1 MDAAA
6 AVPPTVARDH
16 DPPEELSDALVTSG
30 VAALPPSGRVVTE
43 SVAALI
49 IDHWYQSN
57 QTAAHK
63 SIIAGMFATSVSVVE
78 RIIKAYEESHT
89 VRVPRQG
96 QGRSSD
102 ARNFFGVAGAS
113 GPANLLRLEAAY
125 GAGKVD
131 DFVADIRS
139 RFLADGFGLN
149 ANGAAP
155 DESTLARVLR
165 TTLDYTG
172 KQVSKRARE
181 RDEKAC
187 DKWISRMTGDYTSDM
202 LVFIDETHENLR
214 TANRKYGR
222 AKRGQRARG
231 TCFFHRGQAYSALSA
246 FSLDG
251 ILGSH
256 IVEGGYD
263 APQFLA
269 GFKAEVLEHLNPY
282 PGPRSVMV
290 LDNCPGLH
298 SQLEM
303 IHLVRS
309 RGARIEWLEPYDP
322 EHNPIELAFRTAK
335 QTLRRERE
343 SISYMPRRERLRMA
357 LSKVGEEAA
366 RSHFREC
373 GYVVP

>member
-1 MDAAA
+1 
-6 AVPPTVARDH
+6 
-16 DPPEELSDALVTSG
+16 

-149 ANGAAP
+149 ANGAAQ

-202 LVFIDETHENLR
+202 LVFIDETYAPHCQLR
-214 TANRKYGR
+214 ASCKAQLPPTKPRSTPTGWSLLTWSCWEWTGMR
-222 AKRGQRARG
+222 
-231 TCFFHRGQAYSALSA
+231 TCGLPTVSMA
-246 FSLDG
+246 
-251 ILGSH
+251 
-256 IVEGGYD
+256 
-263 APQFLA
+263 
-269 GFKAEVLEHLNPY
+269 
-282 PGPRSVMV
+282 GPRGVS
-290 LDNCPGLH
+290 GLVARASSTVARH
-298 SQLEM
+298 IPPSAYAYRAPTASHMGQLLLPPLPASM
-303 IHLVRS
+303 GAGLLPCLLACLPACLLACLPACLLACLPACLLAYLPALWFLV
-309 RGARIEWLEPYDP
+309 
-322 EHNPIELAFRTAK
+322 
-335 QTLRRERE
+335 
-343 SISYMPRRERLRMA
+343 
-357 LSKVGEEAA
+357 V
-366 RSHFREC
+366 
-373 GYVVP
+373 